1 MNALQASVLPGLKN
15 LPSITSGISKL
26 TLPSIVEQNLT
37 TALIIGDDVDWDTR
51 LKSQL
56 QIFAL
61 ASRGLQ
67 ALLSNASSHPDVT
80 PDFTWLG
87 ERDAA
92 RRSFY

>member
-1 MNALQASVLPGLKN
+1 MPFKRQY
-15 LPSITSGISKL
+15 
-26 TLPSIVEQNLT
+26 LPSIVEQNLT
-37 TALIIGDDVDWDTR
+37 TALIIGDGVDWDTH

-80 PDFTWLG
+80 PDFT
-87 ERDAA
+87 
-92 RRSFY
+92 